1 MKLLKVFVFLLMV
14 TKGFGQS
21 NLDPLI
27 DTTKLYSKIMIV
39 PFEEHMYL
47 CGIQSK
53 LAVESNRNHAQIIK
67 YFRYGIASE
76 LQSKFLYLY
85 NTSSLIHMQDTV
97 HDLDRTYAAVRYK
110 FEVYEEEQLEG
121 EKEKEVGLKALKFK
135 TKKKK
140 ETSTVASTKIQNGQ
154 LVSQK
159 NTQKKFASFT
169 VKTPKTFTYLAE
181 KYRTDL
187 FVFVTEMDIE
197 NDISDQVALANN
209 KYFRHLRLHY
219 VMVDKDGN
227 FISKGVVQTTFP
239 NTVNKVSEIKSVY
252 FPILAQKLA
261 LKLPAIPKPEPEVVD
276 PLEKIRVE

>member
-53 LAVESNRNHAQIIK
+53 LAVESKMNHAQIIK

-159 NTQKKFASFT
+159 NAQKKFASFT